1 MDSMMR
7 QLLRETGCKSIYQ
20 YLGTVYV
27 QILRRT
33 NLSCPRAEQ
42 KIMDLWKR
50 AAVKQGTQ
58 TFWHHEFCLFAQ
70 GCGGS
75 RSGRAHEARAL
86 YHLYTF

>member
-1 MDSMMR
+1 
-7 QLLRETGCKSIYQ
+7 
-20 YLGTVYV
+20 
-27 QILRRT
+27 
-33 NLSCPRAEQ
+33 
-42 KIMDLWKR
+42 MDLWKR